1 MFTGNPFKAIEI
13 AEDDSS
19 NSSAPD
25 TIVEIIQG
33 HRSALAKPT
42 PPPIKTSR
50 FSSLFE
56 KNLAGPSTAFID
68 QAGEGE
74 TNAQVPRYKV
84 PRNGQGAKMSSPSP
98 PRVPGE
104 TYPKRLFVDNIPY
117 AANKKD
123 LIAFFDGYN
132 VESITWQRKPGVTSG
147 HSGAGYVVLGSEEEA
162 KAAVNQLNGTV
173 LKGRTVKVIRS
184 KVASGGGRKSQPEF
198 TYARQQ
204 SKPSGLQPKIQTVD
218 SASYNG
224 SPIGLISDSTST
236 LRKGIF
242 DLACKSICNGGK
254 TPDQIFQE
262 VNFNDEEKIMIRD
275 FYFRYKQAQKKA
287 PELFSPN
294 PMMDILEHRCTTH
307 GLTQCMECHQT
318 LLLQKIHQ
326 EEDHKE
332 NISSLTRAMHHH
344 SLSWD
349 SGATLHGGAYQPVST
364 HRNSMMTAP
373 GQPLL
378 SEATAYPPLTAASAL
393 RLYGPKFVRENFPQQ
408 EPPIHNTIGQVPRSG
423 FMPGSPY
430 SRQHA
435 VVPTQPGVKTHCAY
449 FLRTGRC
456 DFAQQGCK
464 FSHELPPGG
473 QAELTLPPA
482 RRTVSSPPNFFA
494 NHNLSQLGGVV
505 YPDVTQRLGP
515 LPDIDLIESIAPVH
529 GIPPLPIS
537 RGPRLTEGEFSL
549 VPRGGGSGGIIGGAT
564 RATQPVF
571 NRFQPLDDTPHV
583 SARRR
588 LASQPTQRQNSRP
601 WRESSET
608 RHDTSSW
615 KQASGRQTGHH
626 SETDGAADDEGSSE
640 DLISL
645 SSFSH

>member
-25 TIVEIIQG
+25 TIIEIVQG
-33 HRSALAKPT
+33 QRNKLSKPT
-42 PPPIKTSR
+42 PTPVKTSR

-56 KNLAGPSTAFID
+56 KNLAGPSTNFAN
-68 QAGEGE
+68 QGEE
-74 TNAQVPRYKV
+74 EQSNDRIPRYRV

-98 PRVPGE
+98 PRAPGE

-117 AANKKD
+117 AATKKD
-123 LIAFFDGYN
+123 LLGFFDGYN

-147 HSGAGYVVLGSEEEA
+147 HSGAGYVILGSEEEA
-162 KAAVNQLNGTV
+162 KAAVGQLNGTV
-173 LKGRTVKVIRS
+173 LKGRTVKVVRS
-184 KVASGGGRKSQPEF
+184 KVTTGGGRKSQTEF

-204 SKPSGLQPKIQTVD
+204 SKPSGPQPKIQTID
-218 SASYNG
+218 PASYNSG
-224 SPIGLISDSTST
+224 PIGIISDSAST
-236 LRKGIF
+236 LRKGVF
-242 DLACKSICNGGK
+242 DLACKSICNSGK

-262 VNFNDEEKIMIRD
+262 INFNDEEKIMIRD
-275 FYFRYKQAQKKA
+275 FYFRYKQAQQNA

-294 PMMDILEHRCTTH
+294 PMMDMLELPCTTH

-326 EEDHKE
+326 EEAHKE
-332 NISSLTRAMHHH
+332 NMSSLTRAMHHH

-349 SGATLHGGAYQPVST
+349 SGATLHSATTYQQAPV
-364 HRNSMMTAP
+364 HRNSMMATS
-373 GQPLL
+373 GHVQPLL
-378 SEATAYPPLTAASAL
+378 TEAALYPPLTAANAL

-408 EPPIHNTIGQVPRSG
+408 EPPIHNTIGQVPRGG
-423 FMPGSPY
+423 FMADNPY

-473 QAELTLPPA
+473 QAELALPTA
-482 RRTVSSPPNFFA
+482 RRTVSSPPSFFA
-494 NHNLSQLGGVV
+494 NQNLGQMGGVV
-505 YPDVTQRLGP
+505 YPDVAQRLAP
-515 LPDIDLIESIAPVH
+515 LPDIDLIETIAPGR
-529 GIPPLPIS
+529 GIPPIPIS

-549 VPRGGGSGGIIGGAT
+549 VPRGGGGGGGSS
-564 RATQPVF
+564 RVSQPVF

-588 LASQPTQRQNSRP
+588 LATQPAQRQNSRP
-601 WRESSET
+601 WREASET
-608 RHDTSSW
+608 RRDISYW
-615 KQASGRQTGHH
+615 KQNSERQTGHH
-626 SETDGAADDEGSSE
+626 SETDGAADDEESSE

-645 SSFSH
+645 SSFGH